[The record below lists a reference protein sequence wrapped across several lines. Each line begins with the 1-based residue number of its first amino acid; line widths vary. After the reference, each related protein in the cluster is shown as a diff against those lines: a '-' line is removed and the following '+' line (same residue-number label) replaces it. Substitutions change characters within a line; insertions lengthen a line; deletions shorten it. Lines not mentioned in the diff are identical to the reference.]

1 MSPPD
6 QVSNFPFKQV
16 CIVGGGNAAHALAAL
31 LPSRGIRTVW
41 YASYEDE
48 AEKINIELAK
58 HQTISATFAP
68 GNSPNGQIQG
78 RPEIVSADAKDVI
91 PTSDVIL
98 IPTPSFAYAS
108 ILHQIKDHIQKGTF
122 IGVTPGQGGFDWIAQ
137 EILGPNSCA
146 EITFFAIMPMPFNC
160 RITEFGRSVA
170 VQTYKK
176 HYRIGVVPESKKE
189 EALAINRALFG
200 DTEFAGHFINCTMY
214 PINAIIHPQRLHRL
228 CKEWT
233 PSGVPLKENPLFYES
248 MDEESTMYM
257 DEVNKELIQVC
268 EALTARGMEVK
279 VPHIFDFI
287 RWVYPDV
294 PAKNLVELFALNDA
308 YKGFRCPFKRVEDGE
323 GWVPDF
329 ENRYFTEDIPFG
341 LCIYKGIADI
351 VDVSTPMMDTV
362 LIWAQTHMG
371 KEYVV
376 GGKLQGKDVGE
387 TTAPQRFGITTVVDL
402 IRGAAA

>member
-1 MSPPD
+1 MSSAD

-41 YASYEDE
+41 YASYGDE
-48 AEKINIELAK
+48 AEKINVELDK
-58 HQTISATFAP
+58 HQAISATFASH
-68 GNSPNGQIQG
+68 NTPNGQIQG
-78 RPEIVSADAKDVI
+78 RPEIVSANAEDVI
-91 PTSDVIL
+91 PTSDVL
-98 IPTPSFAYAS
+98 LLPTPSFAYAP
-108 ILHQIKDHIQKGTF
+108 ILHEIRDHVQKGTF

-137 EILGPNSCA
+137 EILGPSLCA
-146 EITFFAIMPMPFNC
+146 DITFFAIMPMPFNC

-170 VQTYKK
+170 VQTFKK
-176 HYRIGVVPESKKE
+176 RYRIGVVPESKKD

-200 DTEFAGHFINCTMY
+200 DTEFAGHFINCTLY
-214 PINAIIHPQRLHRL
+214 PINAIIHPQRLYRV

-233 PSGVPLKENPLFYES
+233 TSGLPLKENPLFYES

-257 DEVNKELIQVC
+257 DKVNKEVIQVC
-268 EALTARGMEVK
+268 EALTAQGMAAN

-294 PAKNLVELFALNDA
+294 SEKSFVEIFALNDA
-308 YKGFRCPFKRVEDGE
+308 YKGFRCPFKRAEDGE

-362 LIWAQTHMG
+362 LTWIQTYMG

-376 GGKLQGKDVGE
+376 DGKLQGKDVGE
-387 TTAPQRFGITTVVDL
+387 TTAPQRFGITTVADL
-402 IRGAAA
+402 IRGAAT